1 MKLGLWAWKSL
12 TCIQM
17 WVEKRVSGTE
27 RKKLWPRTVDWAVFR
42 LDMVVD
48 QMEINIAEFIYTFI
62 SSHECTKS
70 PPWSG
75 YRSVTGHGTI
85 MSSEDQKTFTL
96 LLLDPQHQ
104 VLESQCH
111 RNDIEMSTEELMF
124 GFSVSLQH
132 HHKKTCL
139 NKKVGRHLLP
149 NFKLYYKSTINKPA

>member
-1 MKLGLWAWKSL
+1 MNLGLWAWKSL

-17 WVEKRVSGTE
+17 RAGKWVSGTE
-27 RKKLWPRTVDWAVFR
+27 RKKLWPRTVDCAIFR
-42 LDMVVD
+42 LDLVVD

-62 SSHECTKS
+62 SSYECTKS

-104 VLESQCH
+104 VLKCQCH
-111 RNDIEMSTEELMF
+111 RNEYWTGENESRQNSLNGACVQGSQEERGIPLPE
-124 GFSVSLQH
+124 GGSVPGL
-132 HHKKTCL
+132 
-139 NKKVGRHLLP
+139 
-149 NFKLYYKSTINKPA
+149 